1 MKKWALYVG
10 LVAVLSCLLVSTG
23 WANMRSTRM
32 RQGFDQKITELMIL
46 AHQARSAGDMANAE
60 LFWMHARELRP
71 SLPRPAW
78 LDQKPEPV
86 VEKPAAS
93 EDEVLAR
100 IASLPYPQAKILLE
114 ERLSHDPANARVRE
128 LYLEL
133 AKKSGDHTEVA
144 RHSSLLSQNGKKD
157 WKSWLWHFAALVVLI
172 LVVWQV
178 RALYRDFTG

>member
-1 MKKWALYVG
+1 MKKWVLYAG

-93 EDEVLAR
+93 EEEVLAR
-100 IASLPYPQAKILLE
+100 VASLPYPQAKILLE
-114 ERLSHDPANARVRE
+114 ERLSLDPANIRVRQ

-133 AKKSGDHTEVA
+133 AQKNGDHTEVT
-144 RHSSLLSQNGKKD
+144 RHSSLLAQNDRKD
-157 WKSWLWHFAALVVLI
+157 WKSWLWYFAALAVLI
-172 LVVWQV
+172 LIVWQV
-178 RALYRDFTG
+178 RALYRDFAG

>member
-1 MKKWALYVG
+1 MKKWVLYAG
-10 LVAVLSCLLVSTG
+10 LVVVLSCLLVSTG

-93 EDEVLAR
+93 EEEVLAR
-100 IASLPYPQAKILLE
+100 VASLPYPQAKILLE
-114 ERLSHDPANARVRE
+114 ERLSLDPANIRVRQ

-133 AKKSGDHTEVA
+133 AQKNGDHTEVT
-144 RHSSLLSQNGKKD
+144 RHSSLLAQNDRKD
-157 WKSWLWHFAALVVLI
+157 WKSWLWYFAALAVLI
-172 LVVWQV
+172 LIVWQV
-178 RALYRDFTG
+178 RALYRDFAG

>member
-1 MKKWALYVG
+1 MKKWVLYAG
-10 LVAVLSCLLVSTG
+10 LVVVLSCLLVSTG

-46 AHQARSAGDMANAE
+46 AHQARNAGDMANAE

-78 LDQKPEPV
+78 LDHKPEPI

-93 EDEVLAR
+93 EEEILAR
-100 IASLPYPQAKILLE
+100 VASLPYSQAKILLE
-114 ERLSHDPANARVRE
+114 ERLSLDPANIRVRQ

-133 AKKSGDHTEVA
+133 AQKSGDHTEVT
-144 RHSSLLSQNGKKD
+144 RHSSLLAQNDRKD
-157 WKSWLWHFAALVVLI
+157 WKSWLWYFAALAVLI
-172 LVVWQV
+172 LIVWQV
-178 RALYRDFTG
+178 RALYRDFAG

>member
-1 MKKWALYVG
+1 MKKWVLYVG
-10 LVAVLSCLLVSTG
+10 LVVVLSCLLVSTG

-46 AHQARSAGDMANAE
+46 AHQARNAGDMANAE

-78 LDQKPEPV
+78 LDHKPEPI

-93 EDEVLAR
+93 EEEVLAR
-100 IASLPYPQAKILLE
+100 VAALPYPQAKILLE
-114 ERLSHDPANARVRE
+114 ERLSLDPANIRVRQ

-133 AKKSGDHTEVA
+133 AQKNGDHTEVT
-144 RHSSLLSQNGKKD
+144 RHSSLLTQNDRQD
-157 WKSWLWHFAALVVLI
+157 WKSWLWYFAAFAVLI
-172 LVVWQV
+172 LIVWQA
-178 RALYRDFTG
+178 RALYRDFAG